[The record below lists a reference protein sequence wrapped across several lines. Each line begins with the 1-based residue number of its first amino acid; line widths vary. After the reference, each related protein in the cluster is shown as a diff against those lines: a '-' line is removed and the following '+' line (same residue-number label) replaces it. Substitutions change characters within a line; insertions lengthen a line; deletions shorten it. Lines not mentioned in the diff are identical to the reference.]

1 MKSKYTDMRKLVII
15 DNGHGSDTSGK
26 RSPDGRLREWQWT
39 RIIARHLAEALTKNG
54 IDSIIIVP
62 EDTDI
67 PLHVRC
73 RRANAITADNPGAI
87 LLSLHSNASTD
98 GGTWGNAAGWSAFI
112 ANNASAASEALAS
125 ALFRQAAEAR
135 ILGNRVTPACGF
147 NRASLAICRNTH
159 CPAVLTE
166 NMFHDNRGDV
176 DFMLSAEGIATI
188 VQVHAKGIA
197 DYFSQQR

>member
-39 RIIARHLAEALTKNG
+39 RIIARRLAETLAKNG
-54 IDSIIIVP
+54 IDSIFLVP
-62 EDTDI
+62 EDIDI

-73 RRANAITADNPGAI
+73 RRANAITAKNPGAI
-87 LLSLHSNASTD
+87 LLSLHSNASTSGD
-98 GGTWGNAAGWSAFI
+98 TWGKASGWSAFI
-112 ANNASAASEALAS
+112 ADNASAASEALAS
-125 ALFRQAAEAR
+125 ALFRQAAETR